1 MLDELTFLRDENAR
15 LKATIAV
22 MASDHDLTYEL
33 NEVLVKRLRSN
44 GLSPNIL
51 PTQQELASSNQATLT
66 SSEAK
71 VKSPK
76 LTRNMLSVLRALVD
90 GVWIDHGLQI
100 TPRERAGRG
109 RTMDA
114 LKEMGLLNAAY
125 KPTEEARSLV
135 ANSAS

>member
-1 MLDELTFLRDENAR
+1 MFDELTFLRAENAR

-22 MASDHDLTYEL
+22 MASDHDFTYEL

-51 PTQQELASSNQATLT
+51 PTEQELASAKQATLT
-66 SSEAK
+66 NREAK
-71 VKSPK
+71 VKPPK
-76 LTRNMLSVLRALVD
+76 LTSNMLSVLRALVE

-100 TPRERAGRG
+100 TARERAGRG

-114 LKEMGLLNAAY
+114 LKDMGLLNSAY